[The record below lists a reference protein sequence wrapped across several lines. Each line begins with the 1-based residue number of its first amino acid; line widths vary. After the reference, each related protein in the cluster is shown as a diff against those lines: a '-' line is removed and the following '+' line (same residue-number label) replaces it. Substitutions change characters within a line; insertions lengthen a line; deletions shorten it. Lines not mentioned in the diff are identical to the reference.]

1 MAALISRYRAS
12 GLSLAQFAEAEGM
25 PAGRLH
31 YWLYQ
36 KNPNGGRERSLSSS
50 GKAPAPVFQ
59 EVMLAAGLPT
69 SASWAAEVSLPKG
82 LVIRFSQAAP
92 PAWIGAVVQVLQ
104 RPC

>member
-1 MAALISRYRAS
+1 MISRYRAS

-36 KNPNGGRERSLSSS
+36 KASTGGRDRSVRPS
-50 GKAPAPVFQ
+50 GVVSTPVFQ
-59 EVMLAAGLPT
+59 EVNLAACLP
-69 SASWAAEVSLPKG
+69 SSGSWAAEVSLSKG
-82 LVIRFSQAAP
+82 LVIRFNQAAP
-92 PAWIGAVVQVLQ
+92 PAWIGAVLQVLQ